1 MPSQIDHVVALVR
14 DLASAVADYEAL
26 GFTVV
31 PGGEHVGG
39 ATHNALI
46 SFADGTYIEVI
57 AFHEPDRPQEHGW
70 WPYLARGEGWVD
82 FALLEPDLAGTAA
95 RLTAAGIGAQGPGDG
110 GRLRPDGQAV
120 AWRSVRTQTAPGAGR
135 LPFLIDDV
143 TPRELRVPGGTATTH
158 RLPVA
163 RVAGATIIVADLAL
177 ASADY
182 ASLLGTE
189 GEEYNEESGATGRR
203 FPLGAQWLT
212 LLSPTG
218 DDSDLARTLRERGE
232 GLYEVAFAGATGAT
246 EGLLDLGLA
255 HGARLRVAAG
265 KPLD

>member
-14 DLASAVADYEAL
+14 DLAPAVADYEAL

-46 SFADGTYIEVI
+46 SFADGTYIELI
-57 AFHEPDRPQEHGW
+57 AFREPDRPQEHAW
-70 WPYLARGEGWVD
+70 WPYLAKGEGWVD
-82 FALLEPDLAGTAA
+82 YALLEPDLDGTAA

-110 GRLRPDGQAV
+110 GRNRPDGQAV

-143 TPRELRVPGGTATTH
+143 TPRGLRVPGGEATAH
-158 RLPVA
+158 RLPVT
-163 RVAGATIIVADLAL
+163 RVAGATIVVADLAR
-177 ASADY
+177 ASAAY
-182 ASLLGTE
+182 ASLLGTA
-189 GEEYNEESGATGRR
+189 GDAYAEEPGMTGRH
-203 FPLGAQWLT
+203 FALGAQWLT

-218 DDSDLARTLRERGE
+218 DEGDLARALRDRGE
-232 GLYEVAFAGATGAT
+232 GLYEVAFGDAAGATA
-246 EGLLDLGLA
+246 GLLDLGLA
-255 HGARLRVAAG
+255 HGARMRLVTG
-265 KPLD
+265 